1 MISNKLNLP
10 EVVIT
15 FSEDL
20 LNISIDIYEP
30 IECLTF
36 TKKLNDSYYKF
47 QDKNKKS
54 SHTILYAFLGS
65 QEITQMT

>member
-30 IECLTF
+30 IECPTF
-36 TKKLNDSYYKF
+36 TEKLHVS
-47 QDKNKKS
+47 
-54 SHTILYAFLGS
+54 G
-65 QEITQMT
+65 